1 MKQLVG
7 AHLCLSYTLASISF
21 NKRFV
26 SCFDRTQDWWPFHA
40 VWAAVI
46 ERSSDVFEKRVPW
59 CIWFIK
65 MQQICQKRLCIRNT
79 ARQWSTVCWIIT
91 HNYPMNH
98 NILGYC
104 TGFWITRVLSKGNSL
119 SSRIHS
125 LFGRCINWQFQQ
137 QKSCFSTGIHETLLY
152 FPNSSGLCLNTLG
165 HNNCAILQARM
176 FTSLTIG
183 DLNLSQQALFLREQ
197 ISVKGIWHWLW
208 LS

>member
-1 MKQLVG
+1 MTFSCGVSRCNWKVFRCLWKKGALV
-7 AHLCLSYTLASISF
+7 HLIY
-21 NKRFV
+21 
-26 SCFDRTQDWWPFHA
+26 QD
-40 VWAAVI
+40 AANLP
-46 ERSSDVFEKRVPW
+46 EALLHSKYG
-59 CIWFIK
+59 
-65 MQQICQKRLCIRNT
+65 
-79 ARQWSTVCWIIT
+79 STVIHGLLNNYPC
-91 HNYPMNH
+91 YPMNH

-125 LFGRCINWQFQQ
+125 WFGRCINWQFQQ

-183 DLNLSQQALFLREQ
+183 DLNLSRQALFLREQ